1 MWTWNWIFGVITGFG
16 MGTCLGGLL
25 ANFMWRRTVRL
36 LNVEFDKMVDLNH
49 LLTNR
54 LFRQGMSEQPWEDMI
69 AKPSGTGPL
78 PSVDAPHL
86 GQ

>member
-54 LFRQGMSEQPWEDMI
+54 MFRQGFKEEPWEDLI
-69 AKPSGTGPL
+69 AKPEGTGPL
-78 PSVDAPHL
+78 PSANEAHL
-86 GQ
+86 EG